1 MNRFLNKKLYQRR
14 AEILKA
20 LAHPSRLLIVDVLND
35 RGELCVCDLEK
46 IVGSDQSTVSKHLSI
61 LKQSGIIDLR
71 REGKNS
77 MYRLARPCVM
87 TFFACIEQVMKE
99 NLKEQRRLLA
109 S

>member
-1 MNRFLNKKLYQRR
+1 MKRFHNKKLYQRR

-20 LAHPSRLLIVDVLND
+20 LAHPSRLLMVDVLHD

-46 IVGSDQSTVSKHLSI
+46 VVGSDQSTVSKHLSI

-71 REGKNS
+71 RDGKNS

-87 TFFACIEQVMKE
+87 SFFACIEQVMKE
-99 NLKEQRRLLA
+99 NLKEQRELLA

>member
-1 MNRFLNKKLYQRR
+1 MNRFRNKKLYQRR

-46 IVGSDQSTVSKHLSI
+46 VVGSDQSTVSKHLST
-61 LKQSGIIDLR
+61 LRQSGIIDR
-71 REGKNS
+71 RRDGKNS
-77 MYRLARPCVM
+77 MYRLTRPCVM
-87 TFFACIEQVMKE
+87 SFFSCIEQVMKE
-99 NLKEQRRLLA
+99 NLKEQRELLA

>member
-1 MNRFLNKKLYQRR
+1 MHRFRNKKLYQRR
-14 AEILKA
+14 VDILKA
-20 LAHPSRLLIVDVLND
+20 LAHPSRLLIVDVLHD

-46 IVGSDQSTVSKHLSI
+46 VVGSDQSTVSKHLSI

-71 REGKNS
+71 RDGKNS

-87 TFFACIEQVMKE
+87 DFFTCIEQVMKE
-99 NLKEQRRLLA
+99 NLKEQRQLLA

>member
-1 MNRFLNKKLYQRR
+1 MKTFSNKKLYQRR

-20 LAHPSRLLIVDVLND
+20 LAHPSRLLIVDLLHD

-46 IVGSDQSTVSKHLSI
+46 VVGSDQSTVSKHLSI

-71 REGKNS
+71 RDGKNS
-77 MYRLARPCVM
+77 IYRLARPCVM

-99 NLKEQRRLLA
+99 NLKEQRELLA

>member
-1 MNRFLNKKLYQRR
+1 MHRFVNKKLYQRR

-20 LAHPSRLLIVDVLND
+20 LAHPSRLLIVDVLNQ

-46 IVGSDQSTVSKHLSI
+46 VVGSDQSTVSKHLSV
-61 LKQSGIIDLR
+61 LKQSGIIDHR

-77 MYRLARPCVM
+77 MYRLTRPCVM
-87 TFFACIEQVMKE
+87 EFFACIERVMKE
-99 NLKEQRRLLA
+99 NLKEQRQLLA

>member
-1 MNRFLNKKLYQRR
+1 MKTIRNKKLYQRR

-20 LAHPSRLLIVDVLND
+20 LAHPSRLLMVDVLHD

-61 LKQSGIIDLR
+61 LRQSGIIDLR
-71 REGKNS
+71 RDGKNS

-87 TFFACIEQVMKE
+87 SFFTCIEQVMKE
-99 NLKEQRRLLA
+99 NLKEQRELLA

>member
-1 MNRFLNKKLYQRR
+1 MRKSFDRKLYQRR

-35 RGELCVCDLEK
+35 RGELRVRDLEK

-61 LKQSGIIDLR
+61 LKQSGIIDQR
-71 REGKNS
+71 RDGKSS
-77 MYRLARPCVM
+77 MYRLTRPCVM
-87 TFFACIEQVMKE
+87 RFFACIEQVMKE
-99 NLKEQRRLLA
+99 NLKEQRQLLA

>member
-1 MNRFLNKKLYQRR
+1 MKMALNKKLYQRR

-35 RGELCVCDLEK
+35 RGELCVCDLMEV
-46 IVGSDQSTVSKHLSI
+46 VGSDQSTVSKHLGV
-61 LKQSGIIDLR
+61 LKQSGIIDHR

-87 TFFACIEQVMKE
+87 TFFSCIEQVMKE
-99 NLKEQRRLLA
+99 NLKEQRQLLA

>member
-1 MNRFLNKKLYQRR
+1 MQRFRNKKLYQKR

-20 LAHPSRLLIVDVLND
+20 LAHPSRLLMVDVLHQ
-35 RGELCVCDLEK
+35 RGELCVCELEK
-46 IVGSDQSTVSKHLSI
+46 VVGSDQSTVSKHLSI

-71 REGKNS
+71 RDGKNS

-87 TFFACIEQVMKE
+87 SFFACIEQVMKE
-99 NLKEQRRLLA
+99 NLKEQRELLA

>member
-1 MNRFLNKKLYQRR
+1 MKPLGKQRLFQKR

-20 LAHPSRLLIVDVLND
+20 LAHPSRLLIVDVLNE

-61 LKQSGIIDLR
+61 LRQSGIIDHR

-87 TFFACIEQVMKE
+87 DFFTCIEQVMRE
-99 NLKEQRRLLA
+99 NLREQRELLA